1 VYDCSI
7 AFLKEV
13 VNAAKIGEP
22 EKKRSFQR
30 LAAFS
35 EELSL

>member
-1 VYDCSI
+1 VYDSSI

-22 EKKRSFQR
+22 EKQKSFKR

-35 EELSL
+35 EEIK